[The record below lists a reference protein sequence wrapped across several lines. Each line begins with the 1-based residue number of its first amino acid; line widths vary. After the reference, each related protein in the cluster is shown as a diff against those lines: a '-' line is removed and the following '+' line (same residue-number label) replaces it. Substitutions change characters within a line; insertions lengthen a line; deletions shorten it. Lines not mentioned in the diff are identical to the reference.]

1 MISDIE
7 IIYGLANRSKNYG
20 IKNTFSDP
28 KSLSLK
34 ELYDQNFDGFDGAEA
49 YEWNKYD
56 LNFFKSFPNSKIFT
70 KIDLLKVDQEEIEK
84 IIVKHSINR
93 KTYLNGIYMH
103 NRVSDETLWK
113 YKNLIETVKLKY
125 DIKFGISIY
134 SQDDIKLILE
144 NEIKVDILQ
153 LPLNL
158 NNLIDTSELVNNGCH
173 IYGRSIFL
181 QGIYFTNE
189 YQFFRQKT
197 IDKINYQK
205 FILNDLAK
213 KNKMSLGQFL
223 FSSAIHKAKKNQF
236 KGIIIGSTDKK
247 RLINYLKNHKK
258 LIKVFNYEE
267 YGYDLV
273 DNVLADPR
281 KWKN

>member
-28 KSLSLK
+28 QILSLK
-34 ELYDQNFDGFDGAEA
+34 ELYDQKFDGFDGAEA
-49 YEWNKYD
+49 YQWNKYD

-70 KIDLLKVDQEEIEK
+70 KIDLMKVDQEEIEK
-84 IIVKHSINR
+84 IIVRHSINK
-93 KTYLNGIYMH
+93 KTYLYGIYIH
-103 NRVSDETLWK
+103 NKVSNEILLK
-113 YKNLIETVKLKY
+113 YKNLIEPFKLKY

-134 SQDDIKLILE
+134 SQNDIKLILK
-144 NEIKVDILQ
+144 NDINVDILQ
-153 LPLNL
+153 LPLNI
-158 NNLIDTSELVNNGCH
+158 NSFIDASELVKTGCH

-181 QGIYFTNE
+181 QGIYFTNK
-189 YQFFRQKT
+189 YQFFRQEI

-205 FILNDLAK
+205 DILNDLAK

-223 FSSAIHKAKKNQF
+223 FSSAIHKAKKNKF

-258 LIKVFNYEE
+258 LTKVFNYKE
-267 YGYDLV
+267 YGYDLI
-273 DNVLADPR
+273 DDVLADPR